1 MNDADASSRRSWP
14 AVRVP
19 PPVVSASA
27 SRTMALHSAARLYV
41 VNAVT
46 QPLMHDLTKTTCIGG
61 TPFSTVLATT
71 F

>member
-1 MNDADASSRRSWP
+1 MFAPDDADAGSVS
-14 AVRVP
+14 

-27 SRTMALHSAARLYV
+27 SRTMALHSAARLHV

-46 QPLMHDLTKTTCIGG
+46 QPLMHDRTKTTCIGG
-61 TPFSTVLATT
+61 TPSSTVLATT